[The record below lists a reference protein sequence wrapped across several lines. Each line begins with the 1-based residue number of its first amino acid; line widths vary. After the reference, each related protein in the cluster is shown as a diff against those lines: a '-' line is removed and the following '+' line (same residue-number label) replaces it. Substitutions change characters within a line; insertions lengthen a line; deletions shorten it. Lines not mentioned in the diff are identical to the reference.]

1 MAEEKK
7 VSEEATETAKD
18 EKKTESKVSKPK
30 EKKPNIFKRF
40 GKYLKECKSESKKIV
55 WAPLPSTVKNTV
67 MVVVTIIICTAVLWG
82 LDKLFQTAII
92 DWLGALY
99 RAIR

>member
-7 VSEEATETAKD
+7 VSEATENTED
-18 EKKTESKVSKPK
+18 EKKTASKVSKPK
-30 EKKPNIFKRF
+30 EKKPNVFKRF
-40 GKYLKECKSESKKIV
+40 GKFLKECKSERKKIV
-55 WAPLPSTVKNTV
+55 WATLPSTVKNTI
-67 MVVVTIIICTAVLWG
+67 MVVVVIIICTAVLWG

-92 DWLGALY
+92 DWLGDLY